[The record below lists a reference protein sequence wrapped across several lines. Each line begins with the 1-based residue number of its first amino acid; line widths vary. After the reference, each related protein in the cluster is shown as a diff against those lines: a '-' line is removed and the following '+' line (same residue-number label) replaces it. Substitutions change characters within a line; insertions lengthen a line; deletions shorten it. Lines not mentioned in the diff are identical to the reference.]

1 MNIYSKFLKREVEV
15 DVKSIDDTN
24 SDMKIISHDS
34 LRELFLSG
42 ELGAGISYQYS
53 PIFMNGSHY
62 AVLCTMKISGREV
75 QEVGE
80 SLPATL
86 TNPISKN
93 YPILIAYQRAFDRAL
108 IAFLG
113 FSGKVLSDTEM
124 GMEDY
129 TPKDITIPTIQDDSA
144 IAEYE
149 KKKEEKV
156 DTSSESKPDKEP
168 VVEEYMQDEETVI
181 TPSIITEELEDE
193 EPIFDEEEVNME
205 TSEENK
211 DSVYYKVT
219 HGAKWNRKFYNKN
232 GGFSIYL
239 DGSKVDITKE
249 EKDMLDI
256 YISKNPK

>member
-1 MNIYSKFLKREVEV
+1 
-15 DVKSIDDTN
+15 
-24 SDMKIISHDS
+24 
-34 LRELFLSG
+34 
-42 ELGAGISYQYS
+42 
-53 PIFMNGSHY
+53 
-62 AVLCTMKISGREV
+62 
-75 QEVGE
+75 
-80 SLPATL
+80 
-86 TNPISKN
+86 
-93 YPILIAYQRAFDRAL
+93 
-108 IAFLG
+108 
-113 FSGKVLSDTEM
+113 
-124 GMEDY
+124 
-129 TPKDITIPTIQDDSA
+129 
-144 IAEYE
+144 
-149 KKKEEKV
+149 
-156 DTSSESKPDKEP
+156 
-168 VVEEYMQDEETVI
+168 MQDEETVI

>member
-24 SDMKIISHDS
+24 NDMKIISHDS

-53 PIFMNGSHY
+53 PIFMSGSHY

-129 TPKDITIPTIQDDSA
+129 TPKDITIPTIKDDSA
-144 IAEYE
+144 IVEYE

-156 DTSSESKPDKEP
+156 DTSKNLNQIK
-168 VVEEYMQDEETVI
+168 
-181 TPSIITEELEDE
+181 
-193 EPIFDEEEVNME
+193 
-205 TSEENK
+205 
-211 DSVYYKVT
+211 
-219 HGAKWNRKFYNKN
+219 NRW
-232 GGFSIYL
+232 
-239 DGSKVDITKE
+239 
-249 EKDMLDI
+249 
-256 YISKNPK
+256 